1 MKDKKLYVGI
11 GIVAIIV
18 VGILI
23 YFLNN
28 KNTGDIKLNTNSE
41 LKSMINDVYKLSNA
55 DLPDLI
61 TQKISLNDK
70 DVLKSYTGLSNND
83 DVEAIVASEPV
94 MSSQAYSF
102 VAVKFKNGVNI
113 EKVKEEMYNNIDMN
127 KWLCV
132 SADVL
137 YLTNYGNTIIYVM
150 SEEDWAKPVYD
161 AFKMY
166 VNNSN
171 GKELIKNNSL
181 DFEKLPEVQ

>member
-1 MKDKKLYVGI
+1 MKDKKLYI
-11 GIVAIIV
+11 EMGIVAVLV
-18 VGILI
+18 VGFLI

-28 KNTGDIKLNTNSE
+28 KNSGDIKLNTSSE
-41 LKSMINDVYKLSNA
+41 LKSMIDKVYKLSNA
-55 DLPDLI
+55 DLPDLK

-113 EKVKEEMYNNIDMN
+113 EKIKEEMYNNIDMN
-127 KWLCV
+127 KWICV

-137 YLTNYGNTIIYVM
+137 YLTNYGNTVIYVM

-161 AFKMY
+161 AFKKY
-166 VNNSN
+166 VNNEN
-171 GKELIKNNSL
+171 GKELVKNNAL
-181 DFEKLPEVQ
+181 DFEELPEVQ